1 MNTFSLIFISALGLH
16 WVVQLWLDRRQIRRI
31 LAHRDRVPPAFE
43 TFIPLAAHQ
52 KAADYNVAR
61 IRFGMIESTI
71 GVLLLL
77 AWTLGGGL
85 NLLDQFWRGWLHSP
99 LALGVAFL
107 LSAFLLM
114 ALLDLPASIYR
125 TFVIEQRFGFN
136 RTTPVTFIGDML
148 KSAILL
154 LILGGPFAAGV
165 LWLMQLAGA
174 WWWLKVWALWMGFN
188 LLMQWAY
195 PAIIA
200 PLFNRFSPLA
210 DLGLVQRIEALLRRT
225 GFTSDGVFV
234 MDGSK
239 RSSHGNAYFTGFGRH
254 KRIVFFDTLLKE
266 LAPEEIEAVLAHEL
280 GHFRRRHVIKRLLLM
295 AALSLA
301 GLAILGWLIVQPWF
315 YAGVGISQSSAHAAL
330 MIFLLISPHFTFL
343 LQPLGAWM
351 SRRHE
356 FEADDYAIEQSDG
369 RALVRALV
377 KLYRENAN
385 TLTPDPLY
393 SAYHDSH
400 PPAPLR
406 VAYLQR
412 RLNPSTA

>member
-1 MNTFSLIFISALGLH
+1 MNAFSLVFIAALGLH
-16 WVVQLWLDRRQIRRI
+16 WLVQLWLDRRQVRRI
-31 LAHRDRVPPAFE
+31 HAHRHHVPPAFE
-43 TFIPLAAHQ
+43 TLIPLASHQ

-61 IRFGMIESTI
+61 VRFGMIESTI
-71 GVLLLL
+71 GALLLL

-85 NLLDQFWRGWLHSP
+85 NLLDQFWRGLLHSP

-107 LSAFLLM
+107 ISAFTLM
-114 ALLDLPASIYR
+114 AVLDLPAAVYR

-136 RTTPVTFIGDML
+136 RTTTSTFIGDYL
-148 KSAILL
+148 RSGVLL
-154 LILGGPFAAGV
+154 LVLGGPLAAGV
-165 LWLMQLAGA
+165 LWLMQQAGA
-174 WWWLKVWALWMGFN
+174 YWWLKVWALWMGFN
-188 LLMQWAY
+188 LLMLWAY
-195 PAIIA
+195 PAVIA

-210 DLGLVQRIEALLRRT
+210 DTALVRRIEALLHRT

-266 LAPEEIEAVLAHEL
+266 LTPEEIEAVLAHEL
-280 GHFRRRHVIKRLLLM
+280 GHFRRRHVVKRLLLM
-295 AALSLA
+295 AALSLV
-301 GLAILGWLIVQPWF
+301 GLAILGWLLMQPWF
-315 YAGVGISQSSAHAAL
+315 YTGVGLSQPSVYTAL
-330 MIFLLISPHFTFL
+330 LTFLLISPHFTFL
-343 LQPLGAWM
+343 LQPLGAWL
-351 SRRHE
+351 SRQHE
-356 FEADDYAIEQSDG
+356 FEADDYAVKQSDG
-369 RALVRALV
+369 RALIQALV

-406 VAYLQR
+406 IAYLQR
-412 RLNPSTA
+412 RLGTATA

>member
-1 MNTFSLIFISALGLH
+1 MNAFSYVFISALSLH
-16 WVVQLWLDRRQIRRI
+16 WGVQLWLDRRQIRRI
-31 LAHRDRVPPAFE
+31 RAHRDRVPAVFAA
-43 TFIPLAAHQ
+43 FIPLAGHQ

-85 NLLDQFWRGWLHSP
+85 NLLDQFWRPRLEQP
-99 LALGVAFL
+99 LAHGVAFL

-114 ALLDLPASIYR
+114 ALLDLPATIYR

-136 RTTPVTFIGDML
+136 RTTPATFVGDML
-148 KSAILL
+148 KSALL
-154 LILGGPFAAGV
+154 FSMLGGPLAAAV
-165 LWLMQLAGA
+165 LWLMQQEGR
-174 WWWLKVWALWMGFN
+174 WWWLKVWALWIGFS
-188 LLMQWAY
+188 LVMQWAY
-195 PAIIA
+195 PTLIA

-210 DLGLVQRIEALLRRT
+210 DAALMRRIEALLRRT
-225 GFTSDGVFV
+225 GFTSRGVFV
-234 MDGSK
+234 MDGSR
-239 RSSHGNAYFTGFGRH
+239 RSSH
-254 KRIVFFDTLLKE
+254 
-266 LAPEEIEAVLAHEL
+266 
-280 GHFRRRHVIKRLLLM
+280 RHVIKRLWLL
-295 AALSLA
+295 AGLSLA
-301 GLAILGWLIVQPWF
+301 GLAILDWLIQAPWF
-315 YAGVGISQSSAHAAL
+315 YAGVGMSQPSTHAAL
-330 MIFLLISPHFTFL
+330 MIFLLLSPHFTFL

-356 FEADDYAIEQSDG
+356 FEADDYALEQSDG
-369 RALVRALV
+369 RALVQALV

-406 VAYLQR
+406 IAYLQR
-412 RLNPSTA
+412 RLGAAAA